1 MSTRR
6 AEVVWHGPMVTSGF
20 VGQVERSG
28 QVCDRITDLLARSRP
43 RPGALGKTEV
53 LPAQD
58 VFDPTLGG
66 LVEVER

>member
-1 MSTRR
+1 M
-6 AEVVWHGPMVTSGF
+6 
-20 VGQVERSG
+20 ERSG
-28 QVCDRITDLLARSRP
+28 QVCNQITRLLDRN
-43 RPGALGKTEV
+43 RPGALGGADR

>member
-1 MSTRR
+1 MCNQITR
-6 AEVVWHGPMVTSGF
+6 
-20 VGQVERSG
+20 
-28 QVCDRITDLLARSRP
+28 LLGNN
-43 RPGALGKTEV
+43 RPGALGKPDV